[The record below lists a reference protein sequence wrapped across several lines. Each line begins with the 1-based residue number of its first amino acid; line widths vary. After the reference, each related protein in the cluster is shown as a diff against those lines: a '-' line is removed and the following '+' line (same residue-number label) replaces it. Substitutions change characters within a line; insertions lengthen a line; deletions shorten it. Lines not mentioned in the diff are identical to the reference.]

1 MAGGPA
7 ARPSRRAVVD
17 AQLFWM
23 LGLLAA
29 LAALA
34 WIRGGESLLRDGFGA
49 GLDQLL
55 RYAALIAVSFLAAG
69 FAQVLIPR
77 EWVEGSLGENS
88 GLRGILIAS
97 AAGIATPAG
106 PFVSLPI
113 AATLLGA
120 GASTP
125 SVVAYV
131 SAWSLLAVHRLVAWE
146 IPILGARF
154 ALVRYAICFG
164 LPILAGLLARALG
177 RTGG

>member
-1 MAGGPA
+1 MAGGPP
-7 ARPSRRAVVD
+7 ARPARRVVLD

-29 LAALA
+29 LAGLA
-34 WIRGGESLLRDGFGA
+34 WLRGGESLLRAGLGA
-49 GLDQLL
+49 GADQLL

-77 EWVEGSLGENS
+77 EWIQGALGQDS
-88 GLRGILIAS
+88 GLRGILLAS
-97 AAGIATPAG
+97 AAGIATPGG
-106 PFVSLPI
+106 PFVSLPF

-120 GASTP
+120 GASLP

-131 SAWSLLAVHRLVAWE
+131 SAWSLLALHRLVAWE
-146 IPILGARF
+146 VPILGARF
-154 ALVRYAICFG
+154 AFVRYAICLG

-177 RTGG
+177 RPGS